1 MGLSPAWAFSGQAI
15 DAVGDAHL
23 APGMHYRV
31 LTNPLL
37 GLPVVPLV
45 IGKIRLGQMAKG
57 FTRRDVTWIDS
68 HGTILTTP
76 FTVTPDNPVTGHL
89 PAGQIC
95 CWAALEG
102 RASRTGSGPLPFPFP
117 GRLPIAVERAASPPV
132 PNPRDAVRP
141 AVVGPSA
148 VRPVEVQLA
157 VRQPDVRPG
166 LIDEREILGRL
177 RPARFWVEGVVGTAY
192 GDAPVAV
199 RSSAPYHVYASH
211 IERIVVRG
219 SGTVTGLSW
228 LPASAVQKATRFRT
242 APLPTVSGAR
252 YSGPADGRDRG
263 FDRVKRG
270 APQRFGMHE
279 SPLAAAPTACAP
291 VGAAD
296 EVDRIEKLTI
306 DAAATLDRLINDTS
320 APQRLLTSL
329 ETVVDENGTALG
341 STERFALM
349 DLLMGVVDPGV
360 ARWLGFL
367 DVDEDVAD
375 KEVVVA
381 YVVDALFAPDW
392 NAMRKQRL
400 HLTLPQDAIV
410 EDGVGAMLEMAKRA
424 PELERFADGVKRMGR
439 GPFVVQR
446 VVLAATANVP
456 LDPPSVLALA
466 APVSGDWLPTLP
478 PAAAREITVGMESLV
493 PGAGLASA
501 IAQRSGT
508 KPLARNPEDAIGR
521 RVLLTP
527 RPDAAAIT
535 ATSGVMADRQVD
547 EQDGSWQIAQLD
559 WFGRWS
565 PWAARTFGPA
575 ARPRPPRP
583 VFTLTTR
590 PPAVPTP
597 VPTGPLAGVVRIE
610 VSVPP
615 VSGLPSGGRLLQHL
629 KVIVTTSGAGS
640 VTTVH
645 PVATPTA
652 PPDVMVVEV
661 PGPDLLPTATGT
673 VTVTAVW
680 TDSGNVDSD
689 PSEPKSKTMYDP
701 RPPAAVVIPPTLTYT
716 ARPDATGRA
725 RATLEWTPGA
735 GQASYRVFFA
745 DETTLRAKLEDVVGG
760 VMAAGDAGQAP
771 TSGQAQALLAALDA
785 AGDAPA
791 RGAIWNANRA
801 LLPRRWWLQL
811 TAEPVPRPPT
821 GPVTFRHD
829 VSGSLTVLVMYR
841 VVAVSDASVES
852 DFRSSPLMPR
862 GVPNLLVPPMPS
874 LDVLPVVDNA
884 GHLQAQLTVTVP
896 VGPTPATRY
905 RVRRATSTSDPVLM
919 QVVAEGIAPARP
931 SGNPAPQVFTVI
943 DTGSSPSGS
952 RSSLSPWIRYIWRV
966 EVQGAP
972 APGGGPV
979 GEWSSP
985 SAPASTVTMPPDPPA
1000 TVTDL
1005 SVTRTASAVHVQ
1017 FRHPDPLA
1025 GGATSGYTIDVYR
1038 QLAGESLRLLTSIP
1052 GQTPAPVGRGANV
1065 AGFFDVVDSDAAAVA
1080 GTLYRVVV
1088 TDPIGRASPPS
1099 APQEAP

>member
-31 LTNPLL
+31 LTSPLL

-45 IGKIRLGQMAKG
+45 IGKVRLGTMAKG
-57 FTRRDVTWIDS
+57 FTRRDVTWVDS
-68 HGTILTTP
+68 RGTILTTP
-76 FTVTPDNPVTGHL
+76 FIVTPDNPVTGHL
-89 PAGQIC
+89 PAGEVC

-102 RASRTGSGPLPFPFP
+102 RAISTGPGPLPFPLP
-117 GRLPIAVERAASPPV
+117 GRLPVAVDRPASPPV
-132 PNPRDAVRP
+132 PDQGDAVRP
-141 AVVGPSA
+141 GV
-148 VRPVEVQLA
+148 
-157 VRQPDVRPG
+157 VRPG
-166 LIDEREILGRL
+166 LVRPVVVQPAVVPPQLGPGVIDVREIPGRF
-177 RPARFWVEGVVGTAY
+177 RQARFWVEGVVGTAY

-211 IERIVVRG
+211 LERIVVHG

-228 LPASAVQKATRFRT
+228 LPAGAVQKAENFRT
-242 APLPTVSGAR
+242 APLPTISGAR
-252 YSGPADGRDRG
+252 YSGPADGRDQG

-306 DAAATLDRLINDTS
+306 HAATTLDRLINDTS
-320 APQRLLTSL
+320 APQRLLKAI
-329 ETVVDENGTALG
+329 ETVLDVNGAALG
-341 STERFALM
+341 TTERFVLM
-349 DLLMGVVDPGV
+349 DLLLGVVDPGV

-392 NAMRKQRL
+392 DSMREERL
-400 HLTLPQDAIV
+400 DLTVPQDSIV
-410 EDGVGAMLEMAKRA
+410 EDGVGALLEMAKRA
-424 PELERFADGVKRMGR
+424 PELEKFADGVRQMGR
-439 GPFVVQR
+439 GPFAVQR

-456 LDPPSVLALA
+456 LDPPSAPALA
-466 APVSGDWLPTLP
+466 TPVSGDWLPALP
-478 PAAAREITVGMESLV
+478 PTAAREITVGMEGLV

-501 IAQRSGT
+501 LAQPNGA
-508 KPLARNPEDAIGR
+508 KPVERNPEDSIGR

-535 ATSGVMADRQVD
+535 ATSGVLADRQVD
-547 EQDGSWQIAQLD
+547 EQDGSWQIAELD

-565 PWAARTFGPA
+565 SWAARTFGPA
-575 ARPRPPRP
+575 TRPRPPRP
-583 VFTLTTR
+583 VLTLTTQ

-597 VPTGPLAGVVRIE
+597 PPTGPLAGVVRIE

-629 KVIVTTSGAGS
+629 ALTVTTSGAGS
-640 VTTVH
+640 VTTIH
-645 PVATPTA
+645 PVAMPSA
-652 PPDVMVVEV
+652 PPEVMVIEV
-661 PGPDLLPTATGT
+661 PGPALLPTASGP

-725 RATLEWTPGA
+725 RATLEWTPST
-735 GQASYRVFFA
+735 GQASYRVFVA
-745 DETTLRAKLEDVVGG
+745 DETTLRAKLEDVVAGI
-760 VMAAGDAGQAP
+760 VAAGDAGQAP

-785 AGDAPA
+785 AADAPA
-791 RGAIWNANRA
+791 RGAIWNADRA

-811 TAEPVPRPPT
+811 TAEPVPRPPN
-821 GPVTFRHD
+821 GPVTVTHD

-841 VVAVSDASVES
+841 VVAVSEASVES
-852 DFRSSPLMPR
+852 DFRTSPLMPR

-874 LDVLPVVDNA
+874 IDVLPVVDGA
-884 GHLQAQLTVTVP
+884 GNLQAQLTVTVP
-896 VGPTPATRY
+896 VGPTPAAGY
-905 RVRRATSTSDPVLM
+905 RIRRATGTSDPVLM
-919 QVVAEGIAPARP
+919 QVVAEGVAPARP
-931 SGNPAPQVFTVI
+931 PGDPAPQVFTVI

-952 RSSLSPWIRYIWRV
+952 RSSLSSWIRYIWRA

-985 SAPASTVTMPPDPPA
+985 SAPASTVTMPPDPPVA
-1000 TVTDL
+1000 VTDL
-1005 SVTRTASAVHVQ
+1005 SVTRVASAVHVL

-1025 GGATSGYTIDVYR
+1025 GGATPGYTIDVYR
-1038 QLAGESLRLLTSIP
+1038 QLAGEPLRLLTSIP
-1052 GQTPAPVGRGANV
+1052 GQAPAPVGRGANV
-1065 AGFFDVVDSDAAAVA
+1065 AGFFEVVDSDAAAVA